1 MLHFQVV
8 YGTWL
13 IEGSPTVV
21 LFDIASAAW
30 KLDEWKAELWDAAHI
45 GIPMHDRESN
55 DAIIFAFCVN
65 WFLSEVS
72 WTPFRRVQ
80 WRNKIVALLRGHLW
94 HFVYQAAYM
103 YSAVIF
109 LVSKIH
115 QSGRKNNSSLPRVA
129 RRSGACCGSRQ
140 TSWHCH
146 HFYHTRYATGSL
158 SMRRQM
164 RLL

>member
-1 MLHFQVV
+1 MNFNHNFSFRLNLPYTQIHTFLLARKILHFQVV

-72 WTPFRRVQ
+72 LTLFRRVQ
-80 WRNKIVALLRGHLW
+80 
-94 HFVYQAAYM
+94 
-103 YSAVIF
+103 
-109 LVSKIH
+109 
-115 QSGRKNNSSLPRVA
+115 
-129 RRSGACCGSRQ
+129 
-140 TSWHCH
+140 
-146 HFYHTRYATGSL
+146 
-158 SMRRQM
+158 
-164 RLL
+164 